1 MEKFV
6 HLNLPRL
13 ERLKVRMIQFS
24 TFGKS
29 ISALILQLTLLQ
41 IIDDCAS
48 TYRDLRILMTKSKQ
62 LSNRLVASFS
72 FGLEFEGFVAGQES
86 ES

>member
-1 MEKFV
+1 MDKFV

-62 LSNRLVASFS
+62 LSDRLVASF
-72 FGLEFEGFVAGQES
+72 VVWP
-86 ES
+86 

>member
-1 MEKFV
+1 MDKFV

-24 TFGKS
+24 TFDKS
-29 ISALILQLTLLQ
+29 IPALILQLALMQ

-62 LSNRLVASFS
+62 LSNRL
-72 FGLEFEGFVAGQES
+72 GR
-86 ES
+86 

>member
-1 MEKFV
+1 MDKFV
-6 HLNLPRL
+6 PLNLPRL

-24 TFGKS
+24 TFDKS
-29 ISALILQLTLLQ
+29 ICALISQLAILK

-62 LSNRLVASFS
+62 LSDRLVASF
-72 FGLEFEGFVAGQES
+72 VVWP
-86 ES
+86 